1 MLTEAEPEFQL
12 VVDCARTAI
21 VTDASPEPPA
31 LDGAPDWDRV
41 VELARYHGV
50 VQLLYQGLEPMAHES
65 GDEFT
70 VPESVLTRLSSTVQG
85 KRMRNLAFT
94 TELQEI
100 IERFETRG
108 VRAIPFKGPV
118 LSAATYDDATVRE
131 YNDLDL
137 LVHSEDITVAADIL
151 EERGYE
157 WRGGTPRLDDAAL
170 LGGPVTKAI
179 VHEYEMRGPEFDV
192 ELRWRVGDAERPF
205 SPPFAELWD
214 RRDTVAVGGQ
224 PLPALAQP
232 DRLLVLAFHG
242 TKHRWY
248 LLKWLCD
255 FVAALESTEADWPH
269 VLARAREAGV
279 ERNLLLGAA
288 LARDVFGYALP
299 APILDRLRTDDR
311 VTELAR
317 DVVESLATGT
327 PQAPTRLE
335 AARFYLAASDS
346 ATALV
351 PFILLHSSL
360 HPTYSEYQFCPLP
373 GPLHP
378 LYYVTWPFRLLLE
391 APRWQRQQSEESR
404 NELT

>member
-1 MLTEAEPEFQL
+1 MLTEAEPELQEVL
-12 VVDCARTAI
+12 NCTRTAI
-21 VTDASPEPPA
+21 VTDASPEPLP
-31 LDGAPDWDRV
+31 LDDTPDWDRV

-50 VQLLYQGLEPMAHES
+50 VQLLYEGLEMMARES

-70 VPESVLTRLSSTVQG
+70 VPADVLTRLSSIVQG

-94 TELQEI
+94 AELQEI
-100 IERFETRG
+100 LERFETRG
-108 VRAIPFKGPV
+108 VRVMPFKGPV
-118 LSAATYDDATVRE
+118 LSAVAYDDATARE

-137 LVHSEDITVAADIL
+137 LVHPEDIPVAADIL

-205 SPPFAELWD
+205 STPFDELWD
-214 RRDTVAVGGQ
+214 RRDAVAVGGQ
-224 PLPALAQP
+224 PLPALAQS

-255 FVAALESTEADWPH
+255 FVAALESADADWSH
-269 VLARAREAGV
+269 VLARARETGV

-288 LARDVFGYALP
+288 LVRAVFGYALP
-299 APILDRLRTDDR
+299 APILDCLRTDGR
-311 VTELAR
+311 IAELA
-317 DVVESLATGT
+317 DAVVESLAAGT
-327 PQAPTRLE
+327 TEAPTQFE

-346 ATALV
+346 ITALV
-351 PFILLHSSL
+351 PFLLLHSSL

-378 LYYVTWPFRLLLE
+378 LYYVIWPLRLFLE
-391 APRWQRQQSEESR
+391 TPQWRRQPSEEQLD
-404 NELT
+404 EPA